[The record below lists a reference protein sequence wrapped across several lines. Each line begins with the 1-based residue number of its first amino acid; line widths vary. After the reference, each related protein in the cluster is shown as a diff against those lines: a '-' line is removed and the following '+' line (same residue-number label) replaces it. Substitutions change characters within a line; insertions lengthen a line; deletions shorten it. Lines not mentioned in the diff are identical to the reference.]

1 MTSGF
6 RLWLTIALLAFATVW
21 PRVADADPLDAAM
34 GKALFDRMWV
44 PAPASTDASDG
55 LGPLFVSRSCTGCH
69 GRGEGS
75 HVVTREDGSQDLSGA
90 VVRFGDA
97 QGATDPFYGLELQTN
112 AVPGLMP
119 EGTARY
125 LPKLDLKL
133 NDRALADGI
142 KAGVRQAPSLFGR
155 AAFDNVSDAEILKR
169 VDADD
174 RDGDGVRGRA
184 NIIAGRIGRYGW
196 KAAQVTLEEQVAHA
210 FAFDMGLSSPK
221 QARPYGDCTI
231 LETACLTA
239 PNGESVLFKGRELSD
254 DILRVVSVYL
264 GTLRARHRAADPEAA
279 DLFAKAGCAT
289 CHVPSLATRDGG
301 TVTAFTDLLLH
312 DMGSALDDGVGE
324 PGVKPQEWRTAPLI
338 DGHVREKERR
348 FLHDGSAANVT
359 EAVAKHG
366 GEGARSRD
374 LFNALKPEDRQRL
387 VDYVSGL

>member
-1 MTSGF
+1 MISGVRF
-6 RLWLTIALLAFATVW
+6 WL
-21 PRVADADPLDAAM
+21 RVALPVFAIFVPHVAYADPLDAAM
-34 GKALFDRMWV
+34 GKALFDRTWV

-75 HVVTREDGSQDLSGA
+75 HVVTREDGSKDIAGA
-90 VVRFGDA
+90 VVRFGRAD
-97 QGATDPFYGLELQTN
+97 GSTDPFYGLELQTN

-119 EGTARY
+119 EGTAQY
-125 LPKLDLKL
+125 LPRLDYKL
-133 NDRALADGI
+133 NDRPLADGV
-142 KAGVRQAPSLFGR
+142 KAGARLAPSLFGR

-174 RDGDGVRGRA
+174 RDGDGVKGRA
-184 NIIAGRIGRYGW
+184 NRTAGGIGRYGW

-210 FAFDMGLSSPK
+210 FAFDIGLSSPK
-221 QARPYGDCTI
+221 QPRPYGDCTI
-231 LETACLTA
+231 LETACLAA
-239 PNGESVLFKGRELSD
+239 PNGESPLFKGRELSG
-254 DILRVVSVYL
+254 DILRVVAVYL
-264 GTLRARHRAADPEAA
+264 GTLRARHQTVDPSAPA
-279 DLFAKAGCAT
+279 LFATTGCAT

-301 TVTAFTDLLLH
+301 SIPAFTDLLLH

-324 PGVKPQEWRTAPLI
+324 PGVKSSEWRTAPLI

-348 FLHDGSAANVT
+348 FLHDGSAATVS

-374 LFNALKPEDRQRL
+374 LFEALKPEDKQRL

>member
-1 MTSGF
+1 MTSAV
-6 RLWLTIALLAFATVW
+6 RLWLTVALPIFAIFI
-21 PRVADADPLDAAM
+21 PHVADADPLDAAM
-34 GKALFDRMWV
+34 GKALFDRTWV

-75 HVVTREDGSQDLSGA
+75 HVVTREDGSKDIAGA
-90 VVRFGDA
+90 VVRFGRAD
-97 QGATDPFYGLELQTN
+97 GSTDPFYGLELQTN

-125 LPKLDLKL
+125 LPKLNYHL
-133 NDRALADGI
+133 NDRPLADGV
-142 KAGVRQAPSLFGR
+142 KAGARLAPSLFGR

-169 VDADD
+169 VDPDD
-174 RDGDGVRGRA
+174 RDGDGVKGRA
-184 NIIAGRIGRYGW
+184 NRTAEGIGRYGW

-210 FAFDMGLSSPK
+210 FAFDIGLSSPK
-221 QARPYGDCTI
+221 QPRPYGDCTI
-231 LETACLTA
+231 LETACLAA
-239 PNGESVLFKGRELSD
+239 PNGESPLFKGRELSS
-254 DILRVVSVYL
+254 DILRVVAVYL
-264 GTLRARHRAADPEAA
+264 GTLRARHATDDPAAPA
-279 DLFAKAGCAT
+279 LFAATGCST

-301 TVTAFTDLLLH
+301 AIPAFTDLLLH

-324 PGVKPQEWRTAPLI
+324 PGVKSSEWRTAPLI

-348 FLHDGSAANVT
+348 FLHDGSAATVS

-374 LFNALKPEDRQRL
+374 LFKALKPEDKQRL

>member
-1 MTSGF
+1 MISGVRF
-6 RLWLTIALLAFATVW
+6 WL
-21 PRVADADPLDAAM
+21 RVALPVFAIFVPHVAYADPLDAAM
-34 GKALFDRMWV
+34 GKALFDRTWV

-75 HVVTREDGSQDLSGA
+75 HVVTREDGSKDIAGA
-90 VVRFGDA
+90 VVRFGRAD
-97 QGATDPFYGLELQTN
+97 GSTDPFYGLELQTN

-119 EGTARY
+119 EGTAQY
-125 LPKLDLKL
+125 LPRLDYKL
-133 NDRALADGI
+133 NDRPLADGV
-142 KAGVRQAPSLFGR
+142 KAGARLAPSLFGR

-169 VDADD
+169 VDTDD
-174 RDGDGVRGRA
+174 RDGDGVKGRA
-184 NIIAGRIGRYGW
+184 NRTAGGIGRYGW

-210 FAFDMGLSSPK
+210 FAFDIGLSSPK
-221 QARPYGDCTI
+221 QPRPYGDCTI
-231 LETACLTA
+231 LETACLAA
-239 PNGESVLFKGRELSD
+239 PNGESPLFKGRELSG
-254 DILRVVSVYL
+254 DILRVVAVYL
-264 GTLRARHRAADPEAA
+264 GTLRARHQTVDPSAPA
-279 DLFAKAGCAT
+279 LFATTGCAT

-301 TVTAFTDLLLH
+301 SIPAFTDLLLH

-324 PGVKPQEWRTAPLI
+324 PGVKSSEWRTAPLI

-348 FLHDGSAANVT
+348 FLHDGSAATVS

-374 LFNALKPEDRQRL
+374 LFEALKPEDKQRL

>member
-6 RLWLTIALLAFATVW
+6 RLWLKVALLAFAIFPPHAVE
-21 PRVADADPLDAAM
+21 ADPLDAAM
-34 GKALFDRMWV
+34 GKALFDRTWV

-75 HVVTREDGSQDLSGA
+75 HVVTREDGSQDIAGA
-90 VVRFGDA
+90 VVRFGRAD
-97 QGATDPFYGLELQTN
+97 GTTDPFYGLELQTN

-119 EGTARY
+119 EGSARY
-125 LPKLDLKL
+125 LPKLELKL
-133 NDRALADGI
+133 NDRALADGV

-155 AAFDNVSDAEILKR
+155 AAFDTVPDAEILKR
-169 VDADD
+169 VDTDD

-184 NIIAGRIGRYGW
+184 NRTSAGIGRYGW

-210 FAFDMGLSSPK
+210 FAFDIGLSSPK
-221 QARPYGDCTI
+221 QARPYGDCTV
-231 LETACLTA
+231 LETACLAA
-239 PNGESVLFKGRELSD
+239 PNGESPLFKGRELSG
-254 DILRVVSVYL
+254 DILRVVAVYL
-264 GTLRARHRAADPEAA
+264 GTLRARHGTVDPEAPA
-279 DLFAKAGCAT
+279 LFAKSGCAT

-301 TVTAFTDLLLH
+301 SVPAFTDLLLH

-324 PGVKPQEWRTAPLI
+324 PGVKPEEWRTAPLI

-348 FLHDGSAANVT
+348 FLHDGSAATVA

-366 GEGARSRD
+366 GEGAHSRD
-374 LFNALKPEDRQRL
+374 LFDALKPEDRQRL

>member
-1 MTSGF
+1 
-6 RLWLTIALLAFATVW
+6 
-21 PRVADADPLDAAM
+21 M
-34 GKALFDRMWV
+34 GKALFDRTWV

-75 HVVTREDGSQDLSGA
+75 HVVMREDGAKDIAGA
-90 VVRFGDA
+90 VVRFGRAD
-97 QGATDPFYGLELQTN
+97 GSTDPFYGLELQTN

-125 LPKLDLKL
+125 LPKLDYQL
-133 NDRALADGI
+133 NDRPLADGV
-142 KAGVRQAPSLFGR
+142 KAGARLAPSLFGR
-155 AAFDNVSDAEILKR
+155 AALDNVSDAEILKR
-169 VDADD
+169 VDTDD
-174 RDGDGVRGRA
+174 RDGDGVKGRA
-184 NIIAGRIGRYGW
+184 NRTAGGIGRYGW

-210 FAFDMGLSSPK
+210 FAFDIGLSSPK
-221 QARPYGDCTI
+221 QPRPYGDCTI
-231 LETACLTA
+231 LETACLAA
-239 PNGESVLFKGRELSD
+239 PNGESPLFNGHELSE
-254 DILRVVSVYL
+254 DILRVVAVYL
-264 GTLRARHRAADPEAA
+264 GTLRARHATDDPAAPA
-279 DLFAKAGCAT
+279 LFAATGCAT

-301 TVTAFTDLLLH
+301 SIPAFTDLLLH

-324 PGVKPQEWRTAPLI
+324 PGVKSSEWRTAPLI

-348 FLHDGSAANVT
+348 FLHDGSAATVS

-374 LFNALKPEDRQRL
+374 LFEALKPEDKQRL